1 MSFPSNPPS
10 GQAVVKNNIT
20 YVYSTATNS
29 WRRDYSNLVDRLTLI
44 GRYNTTVTTT
54 GTLVVYGGVGI
65 TQNLVVGGKTILQDT
80 LSVASNSTFTGGIT
94 ALNEVN
100 LIPNNA
106 NVTISPANGGTV
118 IIFPTSEGFID
129 NVTIGQS
136 QPMAA
141 KFADVAIASITPS
154 ISIGTGALTVAGGAG
169 ITKDLY
175 VGGIIYG
182 NIIGQQIITETV
194 LTGFAGGGPGQILY
208 QTGVGTT
215 GFSNTGTTG
224 SVLVSYGRD
233 APVFQNYLNL
243 YSTTPSTSATSGA
256 LTVAGGV
263 GIGGNLNIDGSVT
276 IGGVPLSSLFTGN
289 PWKIINANYLAVSG
303 DRLMINTSATSVTV
317 TLPATPILGDNV
329 QFVDYGYT
337 FGLNTATIAGNGQ
350 LIMGLAED
358 LIIDIP
364 GAANTFIYA
373 STSTGWKLGAVF

>member
-1 MSFPSNPPS
+1 
-10 GQAVVKNNIT
+10 
-20 YVYSTATNS
+20 
-29 WRRDYSNLVDRLTLI
+29 
-44 GRYNTTVTTT
+44 
-54 GTLVVYGGVGI
+54 VVYGGVGI

-154 ISIGTGALTVAGGAG
+154 ISIGTGALTVAGG
-169 ITKDLY
+169 
-175 VGGIIYG
+175 
-182 NIIGQQIITETV
+182 
-194 LTGFAGGGPGQILY
+194 
-208 QTGVGTT
+208 
-215 GFSNTGTTG
+215 
-224 SVLVSYGRD
+224 
-233 APVFQNYLNL
+233 
-243 YSTTPSTSATSGA
+243 
-256 LTVAGGV
+256 V
-263 GIGGNLNIDGSVT
+263 GIGGNLNIGGSVT